1 MNFFTKYNRPDEK
14 FADLGGKNI
23 VEIGTYVRADKL
35 IKSFVNAGKI
45 IGSSRQISYDFPDGV
60 DDGRNP
66 DPTRRPDFD
75 LADFSQIVNTI
86 RDNKEKL
93 EGPGAKNE
101 VVKATDPSSIS
112 TTESI
117 VDNGEKNTSNSN
129 PTD

>member
-1 MNFFTKYNRPDEK
+1 MDFYTKYNRPDEK
-14 FADLGGKNI
+14 FAELGGKNI

-93 EGPGAKNE
+93 EVKGAKNE
-101 VVKATDPSSIS
+101 VVNATDSSSTS
-112 TTESI
+112 TTESV
-117 VDNGEKNTSNSN
+117 VDTGDKTSNSN
-129 PTD
+129 PTN